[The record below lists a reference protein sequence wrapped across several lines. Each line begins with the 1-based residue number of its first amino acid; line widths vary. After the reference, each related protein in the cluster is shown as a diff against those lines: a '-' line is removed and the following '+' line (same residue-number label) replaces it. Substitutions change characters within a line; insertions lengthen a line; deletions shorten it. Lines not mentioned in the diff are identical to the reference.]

1 MITSTIVRRSF
12 AIALACFAFVASN
25 RASAQPRSDRPNVV
39 LIITDDMGWAD
50 LGSYGAPDV
59 KTPNIDRLARDGIRF
74 TDFYANA
81 VLCSPTRAG
90 LMTGRYQQRYGVEM
104 ALSAQGEV
112 ATDRGLVASPA
123 SLPRLLKN
131 AGYATALVGKWHLGY
146 SPEMSPNAHG
156 FDWFWGLKSGYHDY
170 WQHTDSRGVLDL
182 WENDQPARDSGYTTD
197 LISQKAVRWIGQHA
211 RAPFFIDVAFNAPHW
226 PYQRPDA
233 PSVARGNARPLGPAD
248 SATSTRADYVAMV
261 ERLDKGV
268 GAIVAALEQHG
279 LTRNTLV
286 IFTNDNGGEWLSN
299 NAPLFGRKWTVW
311 EGGIRVPAIMRWP
324 GRIPAGRVTGQVGI
338 TMDLTATV
346 LAAAG
351 ATIPADAR
359 LEGMNLLPLAE
370 GRAPVT
376 ERTLFWR
383 TNVGNRTMKAV
394 RQGDDK
400 LVIDANQIFL
410 FNVRRD
416 VSERTDLAKFNSPRA
431 RTLRQLLAAWER
443 DIDAEAGTRK

>member
-1 MITSTIVRRSF
+1 MPTPRTRRLVALLA
-12 AIALACFAFVASN
+12 AIAPSALPVTLV
-25 RASAQPRSDRPNVV
+25 AQPRPERPNVV

-59 KTPNIDRLARDGIRF
+59 KTPNIDRLARAGIRF

-90 LMTGRYQQRYGVEM
+90 LITGRYQQRYGVEM
-104 ALSAQGEV
+104 ALSAPGEV
-112 ATDRGLVASPA
+112 AGERGLTASPT

-146 SPEMSPNAHG
+146 TPETSPGAHG

-170 WQHTDSRGVLDL
+170 WQHTDSRGNLDL
-182 WENDQPARDSGYTTD
+182 WENEAPARDSGYTTD
-197 LISQKAVRWIGQHA
+197 LITAKAIGWIDRHA
-211 RAPFFIDVAFNAPHW
+211 RESFFIDVAYNAPHW
-226 PYQRPDA
+226 PYQRPDV
-233 PSVARGNARPLGPAD
+233 PSVARDHARSLGPAD

-261 ERLDKGV
+261 ERIDRGV
-268 GAIVAALEQHG
+268 GEIVAALDRQG

-299 NAPLFGRKWTVW
+299 NAPLFNRKWTVW

-324 GRIPAGRVTGQVGI
+324 GRIPPGRVTAQVGI

-346 LAAAG
+346 LAATGAG
-351 ATIPADAR
+351 VPAEAR
-359 LEGMNLLPLAE
+359 LEGVNLLPQAE
-370 GRAPVT
+370 GRAPVS

-383 TNVGNRTMKAV
+383 TNVGDRTMKAV
-394 RQGDDK
+394 RQGDYK
-400 LVIDANQIFL
+400 LVVDANRLLL
-410 FNVRRD
+410 FNVRTD
-416 VSERTDLAKFNSPRA
+416 PAERIDLVQREAPRI
-431 RTLRQLLAAWER
+431 RTLRKLIAAWES
-443 DIDAEAGTRK
+443 DVDAEARTRP